1 MTMTHLFTPLAVREL
16 YCPSHF
22 GNTYEV
28 TLPGEMTALLAE
40 AKFWGFNRFSD
51 WFDTI
56 DLYNVYEK
64 KHNLFNMPEAI
75 WARKFSNFKCANELG
90 FELGLVVAP
99 NHVFANQVTPENEAE
114 KTGRI
119 FGQLVCPSKPGA
131 IEMILKNYRNLFQD
145 FKERGLRLGS
155 IAGGAYDYGGCT
167 CEKCRP
173 WIVTFGKLF
182 KQIAELAEEFFG
194 SISVELWGWWW
205 TDEDHKEFTKWAD
218 AEAPGYFKAMA
229 FHLPY
234 GVTDYLVRPIPGNCA
249 EKAFVHIAYGEKS
262 NRDAYC
268 HFGANIAPVRLE
280 KTVSYLVSRGAA
292 GFLAYSEGDHD
303 DINKTL
309 LAGLSSGQYSSAD
322 EVLKAYARRYFGTS
336 PEGWCDLLRLMGDFE
351 TIEPVKCKK
360 LLDKLSAGV
369 VNTWRFQQV
378 AERLKMAGAHQAVLA
393 ESDWTQK
400 RLAAANAFI
409 AAKERLY
416 RNVWRL
422 GLQRH
427 SFRFENYMPGWYESF
442 IKISGEKKFK
452 SIIDVIEQA

>member
-1 MTMTHLFTPLAVREL
+1 MTQLAAPLATREL

-22 GNTYEV
+22 GNTYEA
-28 TLPGEMTALLAE
+28 TLPGEMTDLLAE

-64 KHNLFNMPEAI
+64 KHKLFNMPEAI
-75 WARKFSNFKCANELG
+75 WARKFSNFKCADKLG
-90 FELGLVVAP
+90 FELGLVVSP
-99 NHVFANQVTPENEAE
+99 NHVFSNQVTPENEAE
-114 KTGRI
+114 KTGKF

-131 IEMILKNYRNLFQD
+131 TELILNNYRKLFQD

-155 IAGGAYDYGGCT
+155 IGGGAYDYGGCA
-167 CEKCRP
+167 CEKCSP

-205 TDEDHKEFTKWAD
+205 TDEDHQEFTKWAD
-218 AEAPGYFKAMA
+218 AEAPDYFKAMS

-234 GVTDYLVRPIPGNCA
+234 GVTDYQVCPIPRNCA

-262 NRDAYC
+262 GHDAYC

-280 KTVSYLVSRGAA
+280 KTVKYLVSRGAA

-303 DINKTL
+303 DINKAI
-309 LAGLSSGQYSSAD
+309 LAGLASKQYSSAD
-322 EVLKAYARRYFGTS
+322 EVLHAYAKRYFGTN
-336 PEGWCDLLRLMGDFE
+336 PAGWSELLHYLGDFE
-351 TIEPVKCKK
+351 TIETVKCRR
-360 LLDKLSAGV
+360 LFDKLSRGV
-369 VNTWRFQQV
+369 INSWRFQQIE
-378 AERLKMAGAHQAVLA
+378 ERLKMAEAHRAVLA
-393 ESDWTQK
+393 ETDWTQK
-400 RLAAANAFI
+400 RLAAARAFI
-409 AAKERLY
+409 ASKERLY

-427 SFRFENYMPGWYESF
+427 AFRFETYMPDWYDSF
-442 IKISGEKKFK
+442 IKMSGEKKFE
-452 SIIDVIEQA
+452 SSIDVNAQA